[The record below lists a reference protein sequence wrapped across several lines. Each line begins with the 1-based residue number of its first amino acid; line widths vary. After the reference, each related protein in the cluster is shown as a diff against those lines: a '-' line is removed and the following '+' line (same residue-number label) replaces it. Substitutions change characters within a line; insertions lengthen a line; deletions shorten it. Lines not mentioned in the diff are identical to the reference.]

1 MDFRS
6 DNTASAHPLI
16 LESLS
21 KANHGNSASYGNDES
36 SLKLKGILAKFFDQE
51 LEYVLTSTGTAANC
65 IALRSICSPFGTIL
79 TTQEAHLHNDE
90 GQAPELLLSGA
101 KLRTFSTP
109 ERKLDLVQAKAWVE
123 KAIAMKPHAAKPC
136 AVSITQSSEWGDVYS
151 LQELRDI
158 RSFCDQYNLLLHID
172 GARISNAL
180 VAQNLTAKEFI
191 NIAKPDVLS
200 FGLTKNGALMAEA
213 VILFNLNFSDSLVFC
228 HKQVGQLMSKTR
240 FYSSQFITMLKD
252 DLWRDLAEQA
262 NDQASKLSKVF
273 TDHSFELALKS
284 KTNQVFVHLPSPVVD
299 KLQAAGAKFY
309 PWQGDIYR
317 FVTSWMSRDEELVA
331 LKNVLGDR

>member
-16 LESLS
+16 LEGLT
-21 KANHGNSASYGNDES
+21 KANHGNSASYGNDGLSFELNK
-36 SLKLKGILAKFFDQE
+36 SLTKFFGQD
-51 LEYVLTSTGTAANC
+51 LKYVLTSTGTAANC
-65 IALRSICSPFGTIL
+65 VALRSICPVFGTIIS
-79 TTQEAHLHNDE
+79 TQEAHLHNDE

-109 ERKLDLVQAKAWVE
+109 DRKLDLVKAKAWVE

-136 AVSITQSSEWGDVYS
+136 VVSITQSSEWGDIYS

-158 RSFCDQYNLLLHID
+158 RAFCDHYNLLLHID
-172 GARISNAL
+172 GARLSNAL
-180 VAQNLTAKEFI
+180 VAQNLSAKEFI

-213 VILFNLNFSDSLVFC
+213 VILFNLDFSDSLIFC

-252 DLWRDLAEQA
+252 DLWRDLAEVA
-262 NDQASKLSKVF
+262 NDQAIKLSQIF
-273 TDHSFELALKS
+273 IDHSFELALKT
-284 KTNQVFVHLPSPVVD
+284 KTNQVFVKLPISVAK
-299 KLQAAGAKFY
+299 KLQDAGAQFY
-309 PWQGDIYR
+309 PWQDDIYR
-317 FVTSWMSRDEELVA
+317 FVTSWMSSDDELVA
-331 LKNVLGDR
+331 LKNVLGNR